1 MGAPNIKNWLEYYKA
16 SLIEG
21 RQRSYS
27 DMILLERIMVGGEIR
42 IDRLTLEELEFLL
55 KDKASRQGSLWEKFE
70 QEEKPF
76 SVEVEIAPIAL
87 VEEWVDGSRKIHY
100 PFWIPAVLDREGRL
114 SPPEDEELPLI
125 LRGHLS
131 PNADDKP
138 VLAKLEAFDEL
149 LRECTFETGSWEAY
163 WKSSEHF
170 FQEVSKR
177 KFEDFHPQAG
187 RIQMGLVLADHG
199 NFIRHIQG
207 LYNFLR
213 KKNPKAIPQ
222 GPLQEILQK
231 SPENY
236 QLSPEEVFL
245 STPHLGQIQRDFP
258 LSPSQRKALSSFLH
272 DKCGKVF
279 AVNGPPGTGK
289 TTMLQS
295 IIAHYVVQHVLEEKE
310 PPLIIGCS
318 NSNQAIRNILD
329 SMNLQNGEGKSI
341 LGKRWLKDM
350 DSMGLYL
357 TSQKNV
363 KDREYDQYL
372 RISDSWYQ
380 GGSLKKID
388 NKKLVKSFE
397 NYFVDQYLAFQ
408 SGKGEGSIEL
418 TDIKKELKEAIRQKK
433 QDLDA
438 LVKGESSKKGI
449 QKRAEEADITVRFE
463 LFWLCLHYREL
474 EFIELLKNKDE
485 EAKERSKQAFR
496 AKLRRIARACPLFI
510 STFYTLPRYSTYYGR
525 EGDAYYQP
533 LYDLMIVDE
542 AGQVS
547 PEVAWPNFS
556 LAKKLLVVGDV
567 HQLEP
572 IWGLS
577 PQVDFANARRFHLV
591 KSFTQ
596 FEEYAQQGLMVS
608 SGNVMKLAKEAT
620 SIAFLLSGS
629 SNQTEKGALL
639 TEHRRCMDDIMEFS
653 NTYVY
658 QKGLELMVGNDHG
671 MSHRLPPLGYLE
683 VEGTGEKHKGSRRNK
698 EEAYAIVEF
707 IASQKEAW
715 EGAYGLE
722 LPQILGII
730 TPFVAQK
737 ILIQKNLKEILG
749 IEVDKTWKIGTV
761 HALQGAE
768 RPIVLFSPVYHSTYG
783 TLFFDQENKYNMLN
797 VALSRAK
804 HSFIIIGNTKIFD
817 SGDENPSG
825 NLGKI
830 LFSKEGSRLNERF
843 GW

>member
-1 MGAPNIKNWLEYYKA
+1 MGTPKLKNWLDYYKA

-27 DMILLERIMVGGEIR
+27 DMVLLERIMVGGEIR
-42 IDRLTLEELEFLL
+42 LDRLTQEELEFLL
-55 KDKASRQGSLWEKFE
+55 KDKASRQASLWEKYE
-70 QEEKPF
+70 QEEKAF
-76 SVEVEIAPIAL
+76 SVEVEIAPFAW
-87 VEEWVDGSRKIHY
+87 VEEWEDGTRKIHY
-100 PFWIPAVLDREGRL
+100 PFWIPAVLDRDGRL
-114 SPPEDEELPLI
+114 APPEEETPLI

-138 VLAKLEAFDEL
+138 VLAKLEVFDEC
-149 LRECTFETGSWEAY
+149 LREATFELDSWEAY
-163 WKSSEHF
+163 WQSSERF
-170 FQEVSKR
+170 FKEVTQWTFQK
-177 KFEDFHPQAG
+177 FHPSAG
-187 RIQMGLVLADHG
+187 RIQMGIVLADHG
-199 NFIRHIQG
+199 NFIRHIQDV
-207 LYNFLR
+207 YNFLL
-213 KKNPKAIPQ
+213 KKNPKAIPL
-222 GPLQEILQK
+222 GPFQEILEK
-231 SPENY
+231 SPESY
-236 QLSPEEVFL
+236 LLSPKEVFV
-245 STPHLGQIQRDFP
+245 STAHLGQIQREFP

-272 DKCGKVF
+272 ENCGKVF

-289 TTMLQS
+289 TTLLQS
-295 IIAHYVVQHVLEEKE
+295 VIAHYVVRHVLEDKE
-310 PPLIIGCS
+310 PPLIVGCS

-329 SMNLQNGEGKSI
+329 SMNLKEGEGNSR
-341 LGKRWLKDM
+341 LGKRWLKDVE
-350 DSMGLYL
+350 SLGLYL

-363 KDREYDQYL
+363 KDHEYDQYL
-372 RISDSWYQ
+372 RISDSWFQ

-388 NKKLVKSFE
+388 NKKLVKSLKS
-397 NYFVDQYLAFQ
+397 YFLTEYQAYR
-408 SGKGEGSIEL
+408 SGGATQL
-418 TDIKKELKEAIRQKK
+418 VDIKKELKVLILQRK
-433 QDLDA
+433 QELDA
-438 LVKGESSKKGI
+438 LISGASSKKGM
-449 QKRAEEADITVRFE
+449 QQRAEEADITIRFE

-474 EFIELLKNKDE
+474 EFIELLQNKDE

-496 AKLRRIARACPLFI
+496 SKLRRIARACPLFI

-547 PEVAWPNFS
+547 PEVAWPSFS
-556 LAKKLLVVGDV
+556 LAKKLLVVGDI

-608 SGNVMKLAKEAT
+608 SGNVMKLAKE
-620 SIAFLLSGS
+620 S
-629 SNQTEKGALL
+629 STLAYPLPERDMVGKGALL

-722 LPQILGII
+722 LPKILGII

-817 SGDENPSG
+817 SGDDNPSG

-830 LFSKEGSRLNERF
+830 LFAKEGSRLNERF